1 MWYGY
6 AKDYVKIQ
14 NYSFNSYYVMLTSIY
29 DR

>member
-14 NYSFNSYYVMLTSIY
+14 NYSFNPYVMLTSIY
-29 DR
+29 DK